1 MPIDSGIQFRQL
13 SFAMNPLDRRMVA
26 LTFLAML
33 GFGAS
38 ALNAC
43 GPRAK
48 LTPDGE
54 MPTAESVEPDED
66 EQAKDPPMTEE
77 EERAARERADIEPLQ
92 TADAEKEQNSEPEVD
107 AKGKKM
113 VKAPDSEREPLMK
126 KPAKSK

>member
-1 MPIDSGIQFRQL
+1 MPIDSGTQFPQS
-13 SFAMNPLDRRMVA
+13 SFPMTPLDRRMVV
-26 LTFLAML
+26 LSFLAIL

-54 MPTAESVEPDED
+54 TPTADTAEPDED
-66 EQAKDPPMTEE
+66 KEVKDPPMTEE
-77 EERAARERADIEPLQ
+77 QERAARERADIEPLQ

-107 AKGKKM
+107 AKGKKK

-126 KPAKSK
+126 KPSKSK

>member
-1 MPIDSGIQFRQL
+1 MVSL
-13 SFAMNPLDRRMVA
+13 SLVA
-26 LTFLAML
+26 IL

-38 ALNAC
+38 SLNAC

-54 MPTAESVEPDED
+54 MPTAGSAEPNED
-66 EQAKDPPMTEE
+66 EQIKDPPMTEE

-92 TADAEKEQNSEPEVD
+92 TAAEENGQNSEPEVD
-107 AKGKKM
+107 AKGKKK

>member
-1 MPIDSGIQFRQL
+1 
-13 SFAMNPLDRRMVA
+13 MNLLDRRVVA
-26 LTFLAML
+26 LSFLVAL
-33 GFGAS
+33 GIGSSFLS
-38 ALNAC
+38 AC

-54 MPTAESVEPDED
+54 MPTAASAEPNED

-77 EERAARERADIEPLQ
+77 EERAARERADVEPLQ
-92 TADAEKEQNSEPEVD
+92 TADAEKGQQNSEPEVD
-107 AKGKKM
+107 SKGKKK

>member
-1 MPIDSGIQFRQL
+1 
-13 SFAMNPLDRRMVA
+13 MNPLGRRMVV
-26 LTFLAML
+26 LSFLAIL
-33 GFGAS
+33 GLGAS

-54 MPTAESVEPDED
+54 MPTAGSAEPNED
-66 EQAKDPPMTEE
+66 EQAKDPPMTEA

-92 TADAEKEQNSEPEVD
+92 TADAEKGQNSEPEVD
-107 AKGKKM
+107 ATGKKK

>member
-1 MPIDSGIQFRQL
+1 
-13 SFAMNPLDRRMVA
+13 MNPLDRRKVA
-26 LTFLAML
+26 ISFVAIL
-33 GFGAS
+33 GFAAS
-38 ALNAC
+38 SLIAC

-54 MPTAESVEPDED
+54 TPTAGSAEPNED

-77 EERAARERADIEPLQ
+77 EERAARERADVEPLQ
-92 TADAEKEQNSEPEVD
+92 TADAEKAQNSEPEVD
-107 AKGKKM
+107 AKGKQK